1 MKRFIRLFWYDFV
14 NSIKCNRMLYVAS
27 IVLFVLGCVYF
38 RGQMGNLLQDYRYA
52 QEYEQKQKEN
62 GNKTEAE
69 EETSAVGIFSEYS
82 EEDFTG
88 GNFVDYSLFLMRGM
102 EKFEWKN
109 KTGDKID
116 IPLMYIGFMIL
127 LSYLTGNYMFRNNGY
142 HTVVRMKSRVAWLF
156 SKIINNII
164 NIFIIYLIA
173 LLTAWLFSDKKL
185 GIHLVVCGKLLR
197 IDRCL
202 LDTQH
207 LLPVLAVIYGL
218 GFLGAV
224 TIAQLQ
230 ITVSLLTRNIAGF
243 IVSVVIYILSLFY
256 AAVYMPGNS
265 CMVQRTDIFMEG
277 GFSPV
282 ILAAVDIVLIAAAIV
297 ADIVII
303 RRKDMLE

>member
-52 QEYEQKQKEN
+52 QEYEHKQKDSS
-62 GNKTEAE
+62 NKTAVEG
-69 EETSAVGIFSEYS
+69 ETLAAGIFSEYS

-88 GNFVDYSLFLMRGM
+88 GSFVDYSLFLMRGM

-109 KTGDKID
+109 KSDDKID
-116 IPLMYIGFMIL
+116 IPIMYIGLMIL

-142 HTVVRMKSRVAWLF
+142 HTVVCMKSRVAWLF
-156 SKIINNII
+156 SKIINNIT
-164 NIFIIYLIA
+164 NIFIVYIIA
-173 LLTAWLFSDKKL
+173 LFTAWLFSDKTL
-185 GIHLVVCGKLLR
+185 GIHPVVCGRLLR
-197 IDRCL
+197 IGQCS

-207 LLPVLAVIYGL
+207 LLPVLAVVYGL

-230 ITVSLLTRNIAGF
+230 ITVSLLTGNIAGF
-243 IVSVVIYILSLFY
+243 TASIAIYILSLFY
-256 AAVYMPGNS
+256 AAVYVPGNS
-265 CMVQRTDIFMEG
+265 CMVQRSDIFIEG
-277 GFSPV
+277 GFSPAM
-282 ILAAVDIVLIAAAIV
+282 LAAVDIVLIAAVIV